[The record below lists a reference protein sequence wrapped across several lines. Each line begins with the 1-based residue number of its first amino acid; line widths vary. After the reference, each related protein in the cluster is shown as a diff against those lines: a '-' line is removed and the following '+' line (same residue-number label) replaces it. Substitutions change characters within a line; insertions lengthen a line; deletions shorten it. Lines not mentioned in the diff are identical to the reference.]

1 MRAYDICYIVDKA
14 GYILIY
20 PPAEKLFME
29 FDELSELYGTV
40 YVEIP
45 QAVNMEC
52 EIFIE
57 GSASDCLRLTM
68 FNLKLIFHTLILKP
82 QIKYPY

>member
-29 FDELSELYGTV
+29 FDELFELYGTA

-57 GSASDCLRLTM
+57 CIGLSAFDYVQ
-68 FNLKLIFHTLILKP
+68 P
-82 QIKYPY
+82 QAHLPYANTQAAD